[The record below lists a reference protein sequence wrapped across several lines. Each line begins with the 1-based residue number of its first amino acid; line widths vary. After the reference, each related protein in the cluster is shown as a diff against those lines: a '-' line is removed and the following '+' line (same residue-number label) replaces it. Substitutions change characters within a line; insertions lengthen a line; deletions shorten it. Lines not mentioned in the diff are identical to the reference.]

1 MYFGY
6 YTIALKIRIYFEYI
20 FGFPNFSKMAE
31 PISIHIFRKYFP
43 SSEKGFRLKKNLYH
57 IQPIARKLAKVAYI
71 ITRL

>member
-1 MYFGY
+1 MYVFL
-6 YTIALKIRIYFEYI
+6 ALKIRIYLEYF

-31 PISIHIFRKYFP
+31 PISMHIFRKYFP
-43 SSEKGFRLKKNLYH
+43 SSEKGYRLKENLYH